1 MSGNAVKY
9 RLGRNC
15 KLYEGTA
22 GAEAATEVTHAADVT
37 LNGTREKIDVTD
49 RLLAQTGFKGYEGG
63 LIDATVTIQA
73 RKVKADAVVGALKTA
88 FQTGGAISL
97 KILNGSDGDGV
108 KGDFIISDYQESQPV
123 NGAVDI
129 SITAY
134 PTITN
139 DSFPPTWI
147 NENGSSAE

>member
-1 MSGNAVKY
+1 MSGTAVKY

-15 KLYEGTA
+15 KLYEGAA
-22 GAEAATEVTHAADVT
+22 GSEAATEVTHAADVT
-37 LNGTREKIDVTD
+37 MNGTREKIDITD
-49 RLLAQTGFKGYEGG
+49 RLLAQTGFKGYENG
-63 LIDATVTIQA
+63 LADVTITIQA
-73 RKVKADAVVGALKTA
+73 RKVKADAAIGALKTA
-88 FQTGGAISL
+88 FQNGTPISL
-97 KILNGSDGDGV
+97 KVLNASDGDGV
-108 KGDFIISDYQESQPV
+108 KGDFVISDYNESQPI